1 MIAPPVYHS
10 SEWCDDMANYI
21 LKMKNITKLFPGVKA
36 LDNVNLN
43 VERGEI
49 HALVGE
55 NGAGKSTL
63 MNVIGGI
70 HPYGS
75 YTGRMIFEGRELQL
89 RSIRES
95 EKLGISFIHQELSLV
110 PYLTIAENIFLGNEC
125 ARGGII
131 DWQKSFR
138 RGKELMDMV
147 GLNDKPTTLVGDIGV
162 GKQQLVEIAKA
173 LTRDVKLLILDE
185 PTAALN
191 DNDSDHLLNLLTELN
206 QSRGITCIIIS
217 HKIHEVIKIA
227 NKITVIRDGATIET
241 LVKGLDEITEDRII
255 KGMVGREMKSRFPKR
270 TPNIGDVGFEV
281 KDWVV
286 YDPLDEDR
294 IKINNVSFH
303 IKKGEVVGF
312 AGLMGAGRTELA
324 MSLFGRAYGKKI
336 SGRIIKDG
344 KDVDAKTVGRAIS
357 EGIAY
362 LTEDRKGG
370 GLVLID
376 DIKRN
381 ISLASL
387 KNLGKYGVINQNEEV
402 SVAEKYRNLLGIR
415 SSSIF
420 QKAGDLSGGNQ
431 QKVVI
436 SKWIFSQP
444 DVLMLDEPT
453 RGIDVGAK
461 YEIYKIINDLAA
473 GNKCVLFI
481 SSELPELLGMCD
493 RIYVVNEGR
502 IVGEV
507 AGKEATQESIMRIII
522 QSSNKQKTEAI

>member
-1 MIAPPVYHS
+1 LIAPPVYHS

-206 QSRGITCIIIS
+206 QSRGI
-217 HKIHEVIKIA
+217 
-227 NKITVIRDGATIET
+227 
-241 LVKGLDEITEDRII
+241 
-255 KGMVGREMKSRFPKR
+255 
-270 TPNIGDVGFEV
+270 
-281 KDWVV
+281 
-286 YDPLDEDR
+286 
-294 IKINNVSFH
+294 
-303 IKKGEVVGF
+303 
-312 AGLMGAGRTELA
+312 
-324 MSLFGRAYGKKI
+324 
-336 SGRIIKDG
+336 
-344 KDVDAKTVGRAIS
+344 
-357 EGIAY
+357 
-362 LTEDRKGG
+362 
-370 GLVLID
+370 
-376 DIKRN
+376 
-381 ISLASL
+381 
-387 KNLGKYGVINQNEEV
+387 
-402 SVAEKYRNLLGIR
+402 
-415 SSSIF
+415 
-420 QKAGDLSGGNQ
+420 
-431 QKVVI
+431 
-436 SKWIFSQP
+436 
-444 DVLMLDEPT
+444 
-453 RGIDVGAK
+453 
-461 YEIYKIINDLAA
+461 
-473 GNKCVLFI
+473 
-481 SSELPELLGMCD
+481 
-493 RIYVVNEGR
+493 
-502 IVGEV
+502 
-507 AGKEATQESIMRIII
+507 
-522 QSSNKQKTEAI
+522 